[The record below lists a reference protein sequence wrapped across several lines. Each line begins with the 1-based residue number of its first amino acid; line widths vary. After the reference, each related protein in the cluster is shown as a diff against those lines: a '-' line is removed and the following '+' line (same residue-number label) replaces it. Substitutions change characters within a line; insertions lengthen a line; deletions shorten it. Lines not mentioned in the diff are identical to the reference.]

1 VHEHRAALRTGLVLP
16 AGLVVVFL
24 DRPSGGDILAVALTL
39 VVLLGAV
46 EFLNQPCSPGGAAAH
61 IDGRPRSDRHRE
73 G

>member
-1 VHEHRAALRTGLVLP
+1 
-16 AGLVVVFL
+16 VVVFL
-24 DRPSGGDILAVALTL
+24 DRPNGGDILAVALTL